1 MKNLILKT
9 IKKKERKLEKSS
21 SLPGLNTFDITIK
34 EKKWD
39 NRFNNKNENNN
50 PFSERI
56 FKNLRNKKTDKISKK
71 IFSNSFST
79 YNIYNNNL
87 NSTSSR
93 FSLKRQSIKSNSLLS
108 EKYIKNIE
116 NEKIIKLKKE
126 VLIIWDDL
134 CVLESYKELFEVISS
149 QLDTNQKIE
158 FYQCEIDSINFFKF
172 ELLELTKYIKERID
186 CISQLKTLNIQL
198 SNILKTKS
206 PESNEEILENIS
218 EEIQKLRRYTINIVN
233 SFINFKKEFNHFS
246 LEGKF
251 NINRLEKR
259 FCFDRNYLIKMKD
272 ELHFIKDGYI
282 KFFFNIYNDN
292 SPFLIKA
299 SEINNNNDSFIRKV
313 PISDDEREEI
323 KKCQFLIYQDLIFY
337 QNRNYINGKI
347 YRKISPIKNFSNN
360 KNDVN
365 KQSRLSTIN
374 YDTKKADESI
384 VNKLNESSRNN
395 RQMKSNTFTNFKKKN
410 YNLLK

>member
-1 MKNLILKT
+1 M
-9 IKKKERKLEKSS
+9 
-21 SLPGLNTFDITIK
+21 
-34 EKKWD
+34 
-39 NRFNNKNENNN
+39 
-50 PFSERI
+50 
-56 FKNLRNKKTDKISKK
+56 
-71 IFSNSFST
+71 
-79 YNIYNNNL
+79 
-87 NSTSSR
+87 
-93 FSLKRQSIKSNSLLS
+93 
-108 EKYIKNIE
+108 
-116 NEKIIKLKKE
+116 
-126 VLIIWDDL
+126 
-134 CVLESYKELFEVISS
+134 
-149 QLDTNQKIE
+149 
-158 FYQCEIDSINFFKF
+158 
-172 ELLELTKYIKERID
+172 LELTKYIKERID

-337 QNRNYINGKI
+337 QNRNYIHGKI

>member
-21 SLPGLNTFDITIK
+21 SLPGLNTHETTMK

-39 NRFNNKNENNN
+39 NRFNNNNENHN

-56 FKNLRNKKTDKISKK
+56 FKNLRNRKIDKISKK

-79 YNIYNNNL
+79 YNINNNNL
-87 NSTSSR
+87 NSTSSS
-93 FSLKRQSIKSNSLLS
+93 FSLKRQSIKSNSILS

-126 VLIIWDDL
+126 VIIIWDDL

-172 ELLELTKYIKERID
+172 ELLELTKYIKERVD

-198 SNILKTKS
+198 SNILKNKS

-233 SFINFKKEFNHFS
+233 SFINFRKEFNHFS

-299 SEINNNNDSFIRKV
+299 SDINNNNDSFIRKV

-360 KNDVN
+360 KNDVS

-374 YDTKKADESI
+374 YDTKKADEPI
-384 VNKLNESSRNN
+384 VNKLNENSRNN
-395 RQMKSNTFTNFKKKN
+395 PQMKSNTFTNFKKKN

>member
-1 MKNLILKT
+1 MKNLILKS

-21 SLPGLNTFDITIK
+21 SLPGLNTHETTMK

-39 NRFNNKNENNN
+39 NRFNNNNENHN

-56 FKNLRNKKTDKISKK
+56 FKNLRNRKIDKISKK

-79 YNIYNNNL
+79 YNVYNNNL
-87 NSTSSR
+87 NSTSSS
-93 FSLKRQSIKSNSLLS
+93 FSLKRQSIKSNSILS

-116 NEKIIKLKKE
+116 NEKVIKLKKE
-126 VLIIWDDL
+126 VIIIWDDL

-233 SFINFKKEFNHFS
+233 SFINFRKEFNHFS

-299 SEINNNNDSFIRKV
+299 SDINNNNDSFIRKV

-337 QNRNYINGKI
+337 QNRNYISGKI

-360 KNDVN
+360 KNDVS
-365 KQSRLSTIN
+365 KQSILSTIN

-384 VNKLNESSRNN
+384 VNKLNENSRNN
-395 RQMKSNTFTNFKKKN
+395 HQMKSNTFTNFKK
-410 YNLLK
+410 